1 MCGFAGGMW
10 LHSVIPDPV
19 ATGQAMIQQIR
30 HRGPDDSGVWCDDR
44 AGIMLA
50 HARLSIVDLSP
61 AGHQPMLSACGRYVI
76 AFNGEIYNHLSLR
89 QALGSQVAY
98 RGHSD
103 TETLLAACA
112 AWGVEATLQK
122 LVGMFALALWDG
134 EQEVL
139 YLARDRMGEKPLY
152 YGWHG
157 QAFLFASE
165 LKAFDAWPGFSPSLN
180 RDAVA
185 LYLRHSAVPAPY
197 SIWQGIHKMMPGHY
211 LVLPR
216 KACLPPALPAT
227 QPYWLLSRVIED
239 ARQNP
244 LDLPD
249 DEAVSLLE
257 AQLTTSVADQ
267 MLADVPLGA
276 FLSGGVDSSTIV
288 AMMCKVS
295 AKKVKTFTIGFDIPS
310 FNEAEH
316 AKQVARHLQ
325 TDHTELYVSAADALD
340 LAPGMASL
348 YDEPFSDSSQI
359 PTFLVSRLARQSVT
373 VSLSGDGG
381 DEIFGGYVRHLQA
394 ERLLK
399 ILHMPAIARF
409 ALSRMLA
416 MAPPAKINQ
425 WFEVLRHV
433 LPGRLN
439 ISHPGDKFGK
449 LARLL
454 PARSEAEMYRTLVS
468 NWLVPAEVMPNA
480 VEPATWLTGVGHVP
494 ESLSFVER
502 MMFMD
507 TMSYLPDDILAKTD
521 RAAMAVGLEGRVP
534 LLDHRVLELAWRL
547 PMHQK
552 IRHGQGKWALR
563 QVLYRHVPE
572 ALIERP
578 KMGFGVPIGE
588 WLRGPLRDWAEALLA
603 ENRLRQENV
612 FRPEPIRQIWA
623 EHLAGRGNWQHQLW
637 TVLIFQAWYEKNA
650 RKQALH

>member
-19 ATGQAMIQQIR
+19 ATGQAMIHRIR
-30 HRGPDDSGVWCDDR
+30 HRGPDDSGVWCDGR

-61 AGHQPMLSACGRYVI
+61 AGHQPMLSACGRYIVV
-76 AFNGEIYNHLSLR
+76 FNGEIYNHLSLR
-89 QALGSQVAY
+89 QALGAHVAY

-103 TETLLAACA
+103 TETLLAAFA

-122 LVGMFALALWDG
+122 LVGMFALALWDC

-180 RDAVA
+180 RDAVS

-216 KACLPPALPAT
+216 KACQPPASPAT
-227 QPYWLLSRVIED
+227 QPYWLLSRVIEE
-239 ARQNP
+239 ARQNL

-249 DEAVSLLE
+249 DQAVSLLE
-257 AQLTTSVADQ
+257 AQLTASVADQ

-295 AKKVKTFTIGFDIPS
+295 ANKVKTFTIGFDIPS

-359 PTFLVSRLARQSVT
+359 PTFLVSRLARQSVI

-394 ERLLK
+394 GRLQK

-409 ALSRMLA
+409 ALTRMLV
-416 MAPPAKINQ
+416 MAPPAKINR
-425 WFEVLRHV
+425 WFEVLQRL

-439 ISHPGDKFGK
+439 ISHPGDKFDK

-454 PARSEAEMYRTLVS
+454 PARSEAEMYRALVS
-468 NWLVPAEVMPNA
+468 NWLIPAEVAPNA
-480 VEPATWLTGVGHVP
+480 LEPATWLTGLGHVP
-494 ESLSFVER
+494 ASLSFVER
-502 MMFMD
+502 MMFLD
-507 TMSYLPDDILAKTD
+507 TMSYLPDDILVKTD

-603 ENRLRQENV
+603 ENRLRQENI
-612 FRPEPIRQIWA
+612 FRPEPIRRIWA

-637 TVLIFQAWYEKNA
+637 TVLIFQAWYEENA
-650 RKQALH
+650 GKQAIH

>member
-1 MCGFAGGMW
+1 M
-10 LHSVIPDPV
+10 
-19 ATGQAMIQQIR
+19 Q
-30 HRGPDDSGVWCDDR
+30 
-44 AGIMLA
+44 
-50 HARLSIVDLSP
+50 
-61 AGHQPMLSACGRYVI
+61 SACGKYVI
-76 AFNGEIYNHLSLR
+76 VFNGEIYNHLSLR
-89 QALGSQVAY
+89 QALGAHVAY

-103 TETLLAACA
+103 TETLLAAFA

-122 LVGMFALALWDG
+122 LVGMFALALWDC

-180 RDAVA
+180 RDAVS

-216 KACLPPALPAT
+216 KACQPPASPAT
-227 QPYWLLSRVIED
+227 QPYWLLSRVIEE
-239 ARQNP
+239 ARQNL

-249 DEAVSLLE
+249 DQAVSLLE
-257 AQLTTSVADQ
+257 AQLTASVADQ

-295 AKKVKTFTIGFDIPS
+295 ANKVKTFTIGFDIPS

-394 ERLLK
+394 GRLQK

-409 ALSRMLA
+409 ALTRMLA
-416 MAPPAKINQ
+416 MAPPAM
-425 WFEVLRHV
+425 
-433 LPGRLN
+433 
-439 ISHPGDKFGK
+439 ISG
-449 LARLL
+449 
-454 PARSEAEMYRTLVS
+454 
-468 NWLVPAEVMPNA
+468 
-480 VEPATWLTGVGHVP
+480 
-494 ESLSFVER
+494 
-502 MMFMD
+502 
-507 TMSYLPDDILAKTD
+507 I
-521 RAAMAVGLEGRVP
+521 
-534 LLDHRVLELAWRL
+534 
-547 PMHQK
+547 
-552 IRHGQGKWALR
+552 
-563 QVLYRHVPE
+563 
-572 ALIERP
+572 
-578 KMGFGVPIGE
+578 
-588 WLRGPLRDWAEALLA
+588 
-603 ENRLRQENV
+603 
-612 FRPEPIRQIWA
+612 
-623 EHLAGRGNWQHQLW
+623 
-637 TVLIFQAWYEKNA
+637 
-650 RKQALH
+650 